1 MKDTM
6 LGNYIAKTHSTACLT
21 EHELTAIKNGD
32 MDELA
37 SVFIDMKNDT
47 YKMQLKSVL
56 KSFKL
61 YMKDS
66 ISLEDVRRVEDAQER
81 YIGCQ
86 IMDGDEDVF
95 LGIGGNDEAL
105 RKVASKFARCEFEQF
120 DEDAY
125 DAVCELIN
133 CTNGMLAVKLDEKDI
148 QCELRPP
155 VFYKDVS
162 VKSSH
167 PFYVLDFKLDG
178 QMFSTVMAIEDVV
191 NIERWGDNNG

>member
-105 RKVASKFARCEFEQF
+105 RKVASKFARCEFE
-120 DEDAY
+120 
-125 DAVCELIN
+125 
-133 CTNGMLAVKLDEKDI
+133 KLDENDI